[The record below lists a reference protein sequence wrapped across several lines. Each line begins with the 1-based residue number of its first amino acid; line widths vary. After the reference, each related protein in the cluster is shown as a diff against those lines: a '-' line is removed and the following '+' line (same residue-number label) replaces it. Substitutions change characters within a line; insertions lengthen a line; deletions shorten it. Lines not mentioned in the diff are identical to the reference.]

1 VISSWLRW
9 VMRRAAQARGRR
21 GAEEE
26 AEGGAEAEEQEQEQE
41 LEQKQG
47 EGREE
52 VEAEEANPGRVS
64 WRVKSAARVRE
75 RGAARHGVLGLCK
88 AYRTGREGSLT

>member
-1 VISSWLRW
+1 